1 MGEKKTSVNL
11 LACFFSFFHDDPS
24 CTAGWYR
31 VHFQSKH
38 WKYWQAERGPDGLL
52 TVESQCKVIISIWR
66 CERVSRCSF
75 AGSVDSSDPPPPGQK
90 QRRSLLC
97 LTCLCMLLLCS
108 RPWTVRL
115 KERQRCASARRPS
128 ASSSCPRWQ
137 PATVPSAS
145 AAAACSSS
153 PTCSS
158 QVSPRM
164 WTHCARVG
172 VLPQQQQQY
181 FFKPIVESC
190 FLRHGQCGEVSHHTG
205 LKIAVF
211 LVFFLVWFRS
221 FWPQLWCHR
230 LKLWGKKTLS
240 SSTFGVELLR
250 HIWCHNMSTGGPT
263 LYVKINALYLHV
275 TTAVFLLLKT
285 FSPILSF
292 KLYELGLHRK
302 HSKSKAPKTIEKTEQ
317 KPFEFVSV
325 SNATIYYRQP
335 R

>member
-1 MGEKKTSVNL
+1 MILRAQPVGTEFTSKVNIENI
-11 LACFFSFFHDDPS
+11 D
-24 CTAGWYR
+24 R
-31 VHFQSKH
+31 Q
-38 WKYWQAERGPDGLL
+38 RGPDRLP
-52 TVESQCKVIISIWR
+52 TVESQGKVIISIWR

-158 QVSPRM
+158 LVSPRM
-164 WTHCARVG
+164 WTHRPRVG

-181 FFKPIVESC
+181 IYIFFFQPIVELC
-190 FLRHGQCGEVSHHTG
+190 FLIHGQCGEVSHHTG
-205 LKIAVF
+205 LKIAVWSLSF
-211 LVFFLVWFRS
+211 FWCDSDLSDLSCDVTGRNCEKKNNNPKAVPHLVSQYV
-221 FWPQLWCHR
+221 HR
-230 LKLWGKKTLS
+230 LA
-240 SSTFGVELLR
+240 
-250 HIWCHNMSTGGPT
+250 GGTT
-263 LYVKINALYLHV
+263 LYVKINALLLHV
-275 TTAVFLLLKT
+275 TTAVFVLLKT
-285 FSPILSF
+285 SSPIVSF
-292 KLYELGLHRK
+292 KL
-302 HSKSKAPKTIEKTEQ
+302 
-317 KPFEFVSV
+317 
-325 SNATIYYRQP
+325 
-335 R
+335 